1 MNSKNYI
8 SSRYYGNEATLFMN
22 PIKHRELNKKQ
33 KEPNI
38 LSSFMVVGVIFFIS
52 LFVVSTKLFAHI
64 WANIITTN

>member
-22 PIKHRELNKKQ
+22 PIKHKELNKKQ

-38 LSSFMVVGVIFFIS
+38 FSSFMVVGAIFFIS
-52 LFVVSTKLFAHI
+52 LFAASTTLFAHI
-64 WANIITTN
+64 SFFNF